1 VTASCMH
8 RVLALLLP
16 ASFYAA
22 ISGSTSTPVSSNGDL
37 PDLGV
42 STQTDFLSMSR
53 GLAVLL
59 LLM

>member
-1 VTASCMH
+1 MH

-22 ISGSTSTPVSSNGDL
+22 ISGSTSSGISANGEL
-37 PDLGV
+37 PDLG
-42 STQTDFLSMSR
+42 SGTQTDFLTMSR

>member
-1 VTASCMH
+1 MH

-22 ISGSTSTPVSSNGDL
+22 ISGTSSTVLANGELDSLGSSTST
-37 PDLGV
+37 
-42 STQTDFLSMSR
+42 DFLAMSR

-59 LLM
+59 LIM